1 MRIKVTMSIVLLA
14 AACATQALANY
25 FYNPYAN
32 LSPNIGS
39 APSPT
44 PRDTPKNRMP
54 KAVRAAPPYANIV
67 ADDTPKHTDKPARN
81 DQSSSQDG
89 EEAKDR
95 REL

>member
-1 MRIKVTMSIVLLA
+1 MRIKVTMSILLLA

-32 LSPNIGS
+32 LSLNIGS
-39 APSPT
+39 AASPT
-44 PRDTPKNRMP
+44 LRDTRKNRLP
-54 KAVRAAPPYANIV
+54 KAVRAAPPYAIIV
-67 ADDTPKHTDKPARN
+67 AADTAKHTDKPARN

>member
-1 MRIKVTMSIVLLA
+1 MRIKVTMSILLLS
-14 AACATQALANY
+14 AACTTQALANY

-32 LSPNIGS
+32 LSLNIGS

-44 PRDTPKNRMP
+44 PRDTRKNRLP
-54 KAVRAAPPYANIV
+54 KPVRAASPYPIV
-67 ADDTPKHTDKPARN
+67 AGAPAKHTDKPARN

>member
-1 MRIKVTMSIVLLA
+1 MRIKVTMSLLLLA

-32 LSPNIGS
+32 LSPNIAS
-39 APSPT
+39 AASPT
-44 PRDTPKNRMP
+44 PRDTRKNRLP
-54 KAVRAAPPYANIV
+54 KVRAAPPYAIIV
-67 ADDTPKHTDKPARN
+67 AADTAKHTDKPARN